1 MINLNAQLDKVIQEQ
16 LSKVTPMLDDI
27 PEGDQKEYI
36 VNAINQLS
44 DNRTLDVKE
53 FIEGFS
59 KLKGETV
66 KKNK

>member
-16 LSKVTPMLDDI
+16 LSKVTPMLNDI
-27 PEGDQKEYI
+27 PEGEQKDYI
-36 VNAINQLS
+36 INAMNQLS
-44 DNRTLDVKE
+44 DKRTLDVKE
-53 FIEGFS
+53 FIEGFA